1 MSSLLDQGIIQAMK
15 ANHRKSML
23 RSLLAAV
30 GKFNTATEFAKS
42 VSVDRYQAT
51 IYLLLYITLHVSGI
65 YMPIFRSI
73 RLYTLYTTA
82 YGVQH

>member
-1 MSSLLDQGIIQAMK
+1 MLFMFIISFRGDLVCE
-15 ANHRKSML
+15 ND
-23 RSLLAAV
+23 
-30 GKFNTATEFAKS
+30 E
-42 VSVDRYQAT
+42 RYQLDAT